1 MIFVYDVEYYL
12 NVCPVSEQSFSQ
24 IWSDLKDKK
33 SGVLP
38 AVFNSSSA
46 GNMYCEARSNCT
58 TRGKIPPRRYKFDI
72 VDKRTGSGVK
82 WTRFK
87 SANEKE
93 LLCKKNAVKGLSI
106 IWMFVTGC
114 LYNKTKGCLY

>member
-1 MIFVYDVEYYL
+1 M
-12 NVCPVSEQSFSQ
+12 
-24 IWSDLKDKK
+24 
-33 SGVLP
+33 
-38 AVFNSSSA
+38 FNSSSA

-58 TRGKIPPRRYKFDI
+58 TRGKIPPRKYKFDI

-93 LLCKKNAVKGLSI
+93 LLCKKKCCEEPFDNLDVCDWSI
-106 IWMFVTGC
+106 V
-114 LYNKTKGCLY
+114 